1 MYISISFQQICIT
14 FICPCCVGCHPGRFI
29 KEQTG
34 RTRSAWS
41 CSTHPRKLCLVSPRV
56 LTSIPPSLRIPTP
69 QPVCLNSRA
78 LPPAPEL
85 SEAIQ
90 ASPPSPALHRGLVRH
105 RTSICRA
112 FGSFSAPCCGSGSL
126 WKQAASRVTVQSENV
141 NQPAGHWGKYKS
153 GAYPQAV
160 PRSLTWCEKSSSPGA

>member
-14 FICPCCVGCHPGRFI
+14 FIGPCCVGCHPGRFI

-90 ASPPSPALHRGLVRH
+90 ASPPSPALHRGLRKAPH
-105 RTSICRA
+105 QHLQ
-112 FGSFSAPCCGSGSL
+112 SFREFL
-126 WKQAASRVTVQSENV
+126 
-141 NQPAGHWGKYKS
+141 
-153 GAYPQAV
+153 
-160 PRSLTWCEKSSSPGA
+160 RSLLRLRLPLKASGFACDCAI